1 MTIWLEEMVRWL
13 VSGYLVSLR
22 FPQAT
27 RVKEQKS
34 IFELGFGLLM
44 ESFKNCSI
52 LFSVGFYEFNAARA
66 KSHAEIGRRFAL
78 W

>member
-1 MTIWLEEMVRWL
+1 M
-13 VSGYLVSLR
+13 
-22 FPQAT
+22 
-27 RVKEQKS
+27 KEQKS

-44 ESFKNCSI
+44 ESFKNYSI

-66 KSHAEIGRRFAL
+66 KSHAEIGRRLAL